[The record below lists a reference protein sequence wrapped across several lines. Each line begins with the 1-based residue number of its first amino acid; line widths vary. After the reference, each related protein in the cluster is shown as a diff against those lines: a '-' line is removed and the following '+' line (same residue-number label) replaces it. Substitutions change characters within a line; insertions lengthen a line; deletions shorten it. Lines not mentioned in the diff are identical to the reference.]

1 MDKKVF
7 IGIGSNIGHSYKN
20 CMTAIKRISSDNR
33 AGLKSI
39 SSFYSTSPVS
49 DIKQDDFINCAV
61 EIDWQG
67 TPVELLGF
75 LGDIESSMGRIREE
89 VNGPR
94 IIDLDILMYG
104 DGVIEEEPLTV
115 PHKELHRRRFAI
127 VPCIEIDPDLIHPV
141 LKKPLRGFLSEIPAD
156 QHVTKLEGIGFPDE
170 DDL

>member
-1 MDKKVF
+1 VDKKVF

-20 CMTAIKRISSDNR
+20 CMIAIKRISSDKR

-67 TPVELLGF
+67 TPLELLRF
-75 LGDIESSMGRIREE
+75 LGDIESTMGRVREK

-104 DGVIEEEPLTV
+104 DAVVEEGPLTV

-127 VPCIEIDPDLIHPV
+127 VPCVEIDPGLIHPV
-141 LKKPLRGFLSEIPAD
+141 LKKPLCDFLSEIPAD
-156 QHVTKLEGIGFPDE
+156 QHVTKLEGIGFTDE
-170 DDL
+170 DNL

>member
-1 MDKKVF
+1 VDKKVF

-20 CMTAIKRISSDNR
+20 CMIAIKRISSDKR

-67 TPVELLGF
+67 TPLELLRF
-75 LGDIESSMGRIREE
+75 LGDIESTMGRVRGEA
-89 VNGPR
+89 NGPR
-94 IIDLDILMYG
+94 IIDLDILLYG
-104 DGVIEEEPLTV
+104 DGVIEGEPLTV

-127 VPCIEIDPDLIHPV
+127 VPCIEIDPGLIHPV
-141 LKKPLRGFLSEIPAD
+141 LKKPLCDFLSEIPSD
-156 QHVTKLEGIGFPDE
+156 QHVTKLEGIGFADE
-170 DDL
+170 GDL